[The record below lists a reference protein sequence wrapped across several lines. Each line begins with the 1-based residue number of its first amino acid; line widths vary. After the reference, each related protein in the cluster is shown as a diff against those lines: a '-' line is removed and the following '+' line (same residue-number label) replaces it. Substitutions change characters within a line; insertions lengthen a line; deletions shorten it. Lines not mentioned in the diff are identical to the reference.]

1 MLDPGASAGPSA
13 GASVQSQSS
22 QEELHE
28 AGQLGEPGVVPAA
41 VQQRHHSVMDLAI
54 AAAMGV
60 IHARAHVPHVPQM
73 LSPIPY
79 SEESDHEDTHHPPMA
94 PGDQVQHS
102 QVGSMTPAS
111 PRGVVVCRAMG
122 DADIAPE
129 VTDSQV

>member
-13 GASVQSQSS
+13 GASEGHGSQPQILSP
-22 QEELHE
+22 
-28 AGQLGEPGVVPAA
+28 LGEW
-41 VQQRHHSVMDLAI
+41 
-54 AAAMGV
+54 
-60 IHARAHVPHVPQM
+60 
-73 LSPIPY
+73 
-79 SEESDHEDTHHPPMA
+79 SEESEETYHPPMA